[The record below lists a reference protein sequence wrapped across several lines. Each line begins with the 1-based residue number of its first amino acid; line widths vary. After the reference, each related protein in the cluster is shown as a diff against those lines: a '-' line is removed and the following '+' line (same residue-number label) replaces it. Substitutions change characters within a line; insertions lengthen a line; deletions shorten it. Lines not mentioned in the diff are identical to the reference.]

1 MTAHEYLQLI
11 GIKEN
16 SCKELSFMVAEFKGE
31 NRHTGYYV
39 YHSTPC
45 RNVWDWYNTD
55 RTRPEERVRS
65 QILDYYVLNTKTYD
79 ISWLSGGDWN
89 DIINKGYLMMLLV
102 ISPEDLRAMY
112 SAEQSAELISFIDK
126 RIREQIHKL

>member
-11 GIKEN
+11 GIKED
-16 SCKELSFMVAEFKGE
+16 SCKELAFMVAEFKGD
-31 NRHTGYYV
+31 RHTGYHV
-39 YHSTPC
+39 YHSTPR

-55 RTRPEERVRS
+55 RTRPEERVRA

-79 ISWLSGGDWN
+79 QSWLSGGSWNN
-89 DIINKGYLMMLLV
+89 DIDKGYLLMLLV
-102 ISPEDLRAMY
+102 ISPKELQALY
-112 SAEQSAELISFIDK
+112 GAEQSAELISFIDK